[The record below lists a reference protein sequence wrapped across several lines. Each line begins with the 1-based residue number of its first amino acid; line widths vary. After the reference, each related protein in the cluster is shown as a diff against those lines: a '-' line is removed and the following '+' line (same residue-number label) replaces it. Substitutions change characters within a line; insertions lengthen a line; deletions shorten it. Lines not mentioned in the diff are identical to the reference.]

1 MANSVQT
8 INSRFF
14 QAEEYIGKPEKR
26 SIYTNPSEEQEK
38 KNEKK
43 NSEWSFRDL
52 CEDIKCISIHCVN

>member
-43 NSEWSFRDL
+43 
-52 CEDIKCISIHCVN
+52 KQ